1 MGSPKMKLLLQLTVI
16 AGLCYSAIAQQF
28 CDPATKNCCQQLLKC
43 NGICSVKHP
52 EPDNVAAWYSH
63 SFCDEK
69 RGCRCWTKGQCCE
82 LENKKCVDNGTCTL
96 GIPPKDANFV
106 AAFSC
111 DESAPVASVKKTDCF
126 CWQRKPCV
134 PITKCKDPNALCQHY
149 KPTLPGRWKDTGYC
163 NWLTDC
169 KCWSKKCEVQTKC
182 ELKRD
187 KCRRQK
193 PDGNNWFELNRKCN
207 EDGCGCCRKCR
218 QRNWCKNLN
227 GVCQPTSPGSSYK
240 ALGRLCKEGCYC
252 WVEQQ
257 DPECPKN
264 VCPFGTDECSKVSPG
279 TTWSDVGEYKDCSGN
294 GCSCWRQCEQDDACS
309 KRQGK
314 CFAKSPGSKYELIG
328 DCKNGCQCWRPCYDE
343 ECDKKGGRCSSKDPN
358 PIGQSLYARDGVCK
372 GECVCWVRQK
382 SNCPE
387 GGCKLDTD
395 ECAKTSPGDTWLNV
409 GETEKCRGNGCT
421 CWRSCNDDK
430 CNERGGK
437 CYGPDQPIPNDF
449 IRIGACKGRC
459 SCYKPNVDLE

>member
-63 SFCDEK
+63 SFCDER

-134 PITKCKDPNALCQHY
+134 PTKDCKDPNVLCQNY
-149 KPTLPGRWKDTGYC
+149 KPTLPGNWKDTGYC

-182 ELKRD
+182 ELEKD

-193 PDGNNWFELNRKCN
+193 PDGNNWFDLNRKCN
-207 EDGCGCCRKCR
+207 EDGCGCYRKCR
-218 QRNWCKNLN
+218 QKNWCKRIN

-240 ALGRLCKEGCYC
+240 ALERLCKEGVY
-252 WVEQQ
+252 WTRIYAIKPAQVTHGRMLVKLKNAVEM
-257 DPECPKN
+257 DAPAGDVPVLLPVRLRVNAKCRL
-264 VCPFGTDECSKVSPG
+264 TDIVHVS
-279 TTWSDVGEYKDCSGN
+279 T
-294 GCSCWRQCEQDDACS
+294 
-309 KRQGK
+309 
-314 CFAKSPGSKYELIG
+314 I
-328 DCKNGCQCWRPCYDE
+328 
-343 ECDKKGGRCSSKDPN
+343 
-358 PIGQSLYARDGVCK
+358 IGQ
-372 GECVCWVRQK
+372 
-382 SNCPE
+382 
-387 GGCKLDTD
+387 
-395 ECAKTSPGDTWLNV
+395 
-409 GETEKCRGNGCT
+409 
-421 CWRSCNDDK
+421 
-430 CNERGGK
+430 
-437 CYGPDQPIPNDF
+437 
-449 IRIGACKGRC
+449 
-459 SCYKPNVDLE
+459 